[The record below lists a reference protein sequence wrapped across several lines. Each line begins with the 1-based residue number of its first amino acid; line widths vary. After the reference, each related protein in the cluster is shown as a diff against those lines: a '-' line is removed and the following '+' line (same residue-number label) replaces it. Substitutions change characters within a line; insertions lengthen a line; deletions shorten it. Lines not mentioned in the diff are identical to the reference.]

1 MCDFNR
7 ECHRELV
14 ATTHFEIHPQIK
26 KLLSNFVFGI
36 GFISTPRISDL
47 IGWLHVNIVKLVLGS
62 DAK

>member
-7 ECHRELV
+7 ECHSELV
-14 ATTHFEIHPQIK
+14 ATTNFEIYPQIK
-26 KLLSNFVFGI
+26 QLLANFGFGI
-36 GFISTPRISDL
+36 GFISAPRISDL